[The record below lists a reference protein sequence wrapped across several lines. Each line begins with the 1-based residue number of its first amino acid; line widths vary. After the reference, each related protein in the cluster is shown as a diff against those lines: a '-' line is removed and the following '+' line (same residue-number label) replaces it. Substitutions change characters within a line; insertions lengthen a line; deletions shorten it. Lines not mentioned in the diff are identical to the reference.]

1 MPDQTFDPYVGAGL
15 TYVHAMDNSMDVF
28 LNNGTKLPVFNDRN
42 MWGPAFQAGFDVNLK
57 DKNCYLILT
66 SKKYFSIQM

>member
-15 TYVHAMDNSMDVF
+15 TYVRAIDNNMDVF
-28 LNNGTKLPVFNDRN
+28 LNNGTKLPVRIDRN

-57 DKNCYLILT
+57 DKMVT
-66 SKKYFSIQM
+66 